1 MFNALNRL
9 FGGEA
14 IDERAAT
21 GALAEFYRT
30 PAPSRRTPVGKL
42 PLLAVDVETTG
53 LDFKNDRL
61 LSIGW
66 VPVNGHEIDLSGA
79 GYGVLEQDSHET
91 VGDSAT
97 IHGLTDDHV
106 ENTGEAAPVVLS
118 RFLTALRG
126 RAMLVHYKKVESTFL
141 SDACQEHFGTG
152 LKSHYVDTLE
162 LARRFIEDGG
172 GHPKGD
178 ELRLA
183 RVRERLEL
191 PSYHNH
197 NALTDALACAEVY
210 LALVARN
217 RAKTLG
223 QLL

>member
-1 MFNALNRL
+1 MLNSLNRF
-9 FGGEA
+9 FGGDSV
-14 IDERAAT
+14 DERAAT
-21 GALAEFYRT
+21 GALAEYYRT
-30 PAPSRRTPVGKL
+30 PAPSRRTPVAKL

-53 LDFKNDRL
+53 LDYRKDRL

-79 GYGVLEQDSHET
+79 GYGVIEQESHET
-91 VGDSAT
+91 VGESAT

-106 ENTGEAAPVVLS
+106 DREGEAAPAVLA
-118 RFLTALRG
+118 RLLEALRG
-126 RAMLVHYKKVESTFL
+126 RAMLVHFKKVESSFI
-141 SDACQEHFGTG
+141 SDACQDYFGTG
-152 LKSHYVDTLE
+152 LKTHYVDTFE

-178 ELRLA
+178 DLRLA
-183 RVRERLEL
+183 RVRERLNL
-191 PSYHNH
+191 PNYHNH

-217 RAKTLG
+217 RGKTLG
-223 QLL
+223 ALL

>member
-9 FGGEA
+9 FGGDSV
-14 IDERAAT
+14 DERAAT
-21 GALAEFYRT
+21 GALAEYYRT
-30 PAPSRRTPVGKL
+30 PAPSRRTPTAQL

-53 LDFKNDRL
+53 LDSRKDRL

-66 VPVNGHEIDLSGA
+66 IPVDGHEIDLSGA
-79 GYGVLEQDSHET
+79 GYGVIEQETHET
-91 VGDSAT
+91 VGESAT

-106 ENTGEAAPVVLS
+106 HREGEAAPEVLA
-118 RFLTALRG
+118 RLLQALRG
-126 RAMLVHYKKVESTFL
+126 RAMLVHYKKVESTFI
-141 SDACQEHFGTG
+141 SDACRAHFGTG
-152 LKSHYVDTLE
+152 LKAQYVDTLE
-162 LARRFIEDGG
+162 LARHYIEDSG

-178 ELRLA
+178 DLRLA
-183 RVRERLEL
+183 RVRARLEL

-210 LALVARN
+210 LALIART

-223 QLL
+223 ALL